1 MLTEY
6 LQEIEQ
12 VETIPL
18 RKEITGDFDVNTEF
32 KSLEL
37 SLKRTENLE
46 KLYNA
51 LLSVQPTS
59 VESERVFSAA
69 GLYLTKMRSSL
80 SENSINS
87 LCFLK
92 CEFQKQ

>member
-80 SENSINS
+80 SKNSIKS
-87 LCFLK
+87 MFP
-92 CEFQKQ
+92 